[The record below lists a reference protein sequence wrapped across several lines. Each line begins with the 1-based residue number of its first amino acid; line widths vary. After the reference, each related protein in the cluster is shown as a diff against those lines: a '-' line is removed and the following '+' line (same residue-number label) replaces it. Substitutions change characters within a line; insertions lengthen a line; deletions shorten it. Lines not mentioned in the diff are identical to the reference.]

1 MSEPVWTIS
10 WTQNYPNWEPIE
22 LPITDFAQAQEV
34 LARIMSL

>member
-10 WTQNYPNWEPIE
+10 WIQNYSNWEPWE
-22 LPITDFAQAQEV
+22 LPITNFSQAQEV